1 MLFTYISQNPS
12 STYKMCPFKKS
23 DADDTRKTTGLYRSC
38 GVPQRP
44 AGVFEIIK
52 LLQNIHIVF
61 SSRK

>member
-1 MLFTYISQNPS
+1 MSPFT
-12 STYKMCPFKKS
+12 KS
-23 DADDTRKTTGLYRSC
+23 DADDARKTMGFSRSC

-44 AGVFEIIK
+44 VGVFEIIK

>member
-12 STYKMCPFKKS
+12 YTYKMCPFTKS
-23 DADDTRKTTGLYRSC
+23 NADDARKTTEPYRSC
-38 GVPQRP
+38 DVPQRP